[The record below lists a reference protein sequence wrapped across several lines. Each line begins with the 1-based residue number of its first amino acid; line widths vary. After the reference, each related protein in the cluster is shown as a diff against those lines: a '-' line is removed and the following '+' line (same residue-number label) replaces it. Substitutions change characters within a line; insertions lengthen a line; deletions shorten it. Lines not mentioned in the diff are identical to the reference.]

1 MDKKIRT
8 FGRSELAQQYFPNL
22 KPMTA
27 WEKFKEWLDINPRL
41 RPLLSLSRRTY
52 TPAEVQLI
60 YSELG
65 EPWPLW
71 GVCLSCRQMTMTND
85 KMTKLKIRMY
95 YKEVTK

>member
-1 MDKKIRT
+1 MDKKIRA

-41 RPLLSLSRRTY
+41 RPLLTFSRRTY

-65 EPWPLW
+65 EPWFLCIVQLCICAF
-71 GVCLSCRQMTMTND
+71 GVMKSVQFILIIN
-85 KMTKLKIRMY
+85 
-95 YKEVTK
+95 